1 MSENNKEVMEILDK
15 LRMSTLRAMNT
26 AETDWEQGYA
36 SGLMAAI
43 IYIEAKLKYGYGG
56 E

>member
-15 LRMSTLRAMNT
+15 LRKDALQTMNT

-36 SGLMAAI
+36 SGVMAAI

-56 E
+56 D

>member
-1 MSENNKEVMEILDK
+1 MSENEVMEILDK
-15 LRMSTLRAMNT
+15 LRRDALQAMNT
-26 AETDWEQGYA
+26 ACGDWEQGYA

-56 E
+56 D